1 MSLSRVSRR
10 GLLRG
15 SGCALLQQSGYAVWS
30 WERWREITGERR
42 PSLTTEQSG
51 RAQLSDLLPPGTAK
65 AGDWPARR
73 AALRRV
79 IDVFLGSPP
88 ASAPPLEPHVESE
101 VKLDGGLVRRRVR
114 FQTEPG
120 EFVPA
125 WLFTPAL
132 TRGRLPAVV
141 CPHQTTQ
148 VGKDEPAGMGGN
160 PRLAMALML
169 ARRGYVTLTYD
180 AACFGER
187 HDAATGHYGE
197 AIAFYKRHP
206 EWSLMGKM
214 TWDLS
219 RAAAFLAS
227 QDFVDASR
235 IASAGHSHGGYTTWF
250 AMALDERIAT
260 GVSSCGFDTFRHDG
274 NPYRWSHA
282 TALLPRLGFYVS
294 SPHINMRNYSGVP
307 DSEVIQI
314 PFDMHQVLALIAPR
328 PLMLTASD
336 DDNIFP
342 NAGWSTRMAE
352 ARLRPVY
359 ELLNARDRLE
369 TFYFRGGHGFPSAS
383 EERAFTFIDRWLR
396 L

>member
-1 MSLSRVSRR
+1 MILDGISRR
-10 GLLRG
+10 GLLRV
-15 SGCALLQQSGYAVWS
+15 SGGAVLQRSGYAVWS

-42 PSLTTEQSG
+42 PSISTEQSG
-51 RAQLSDLLPPGTAK
+51 RAQLSGLLPPGTAK
-65 AGDWPARR
+65 AEDWAARR
-73 AALRRV
+73 TALRRAV
-79 IDVFLGSPP
+79 DVFLGTPP
-88 ASAPPLEPHVESE
+88 ESAPPLEPRTESE
-101 VKLDGGLVRRRVR
+101 VRLDDGIVRRRVR

-125 WLFTPAL
+125 WLFVPA
-132 TRGRLPAVV
+132 RAAGRLPAVV

-148 VGKDEPAGMGGN
+148 DGKDEPAGIRGN
-160 PRLAMALML
+160 PRLAMALTL
-169 ARRGYVTLTYD
+169 ARRGYVTLSYD

-187 HDAATGHYGE
+187 HDPATGHYGE
-197 AIAFYKRHP
+197 AIAFYQRHP

-214 TWDLS
+214 AWDLS
-219 RAAAFLAS
+219 RAVGFLAR

-250 AMALDERIAT
+250 AMALDERIAA

-294 SPHINMRNYSGVP
+294 SPHINMRSYSGVP
-307 DSEVIQI
+307 DSEVIQV

-336 DDNIFP
+336 DDEIFP
-342 NAGWSTRMAE
+342 NAGWSTRQAE

-359 ELLNARDRLE
+359 ELLKARDRLE
-369 TFYFRGGHGFPSAS
+369 TYFFRGGHGFPPAS
-383 EERAFTFIDRWLR
+383 EERAFAFIDRWLR
-396 L
+396 R

>member
-1 MSLSRVSRR
+1 MIADRVSRR

-15 SGCALLQQSGYAVWS
+15 AGGAVMQRPGYAVWS
-30 WERWREITGERR
+30 WERWREMTGERR
-42 PSLTTEQSG
+42 PTLVTEQSG
-51 RAQLSDLLPPGTAK
+51 QAQLAELLPPG
-65 AGDWPARR
+65 RL
-73 AALRRV
+73 AALRGA

-88 ASAPPLEPHVESE
+88 AQAPPLMARTESE
-101 VKLDGGLVRRRVR
+101 ERLDGGILRRRVR

-125 WLFTPAL
+125 WLLLPA
-132 TRGRLPAVV
+132 RAAGRLPAVV

-148 VGKDEPAGMGGN
+148 DAKDEPAGIRGN

-169 ARRGYVTLTYD
+169 ARRGYITLSYD

-197 AIAFYKRHP
+197 AIAFYQRHP
-206 EWSLMGKM
+206 EWSMMGKM
-214 TWDLS
+214 AWDLS
-219 RAAAFLAS
+219 RAVSFLAQ
-227 QDFVDASR
+227 QDFVDAAR
-235 IASAGHSHGGYTTWF
+235 IGSAGHSHGGYTTWF
-250 AMALDERIAT
+250 AMALDERIAA

-274 NPYRWSHA
+274 NPFRWSHA

-294 SPHINMRNYSGVP
+294 SPYIHMRRYSGVP
-307 DSEVIQI
+307 DSETIQI

-328 PLMLTASD
+328 PLLLTASD

-342 NAGWSTRMAE
+342 NAGWSTRQAE

-359 ELLNARDRLE
+359 EQLGARDGLE
-369 TFYFRGGHGFPSAS
+369 TFYFRGGHGFPPAS
-383 EERAFTFIDRWLR
+383 EERAIAFIDRALR
-396 L
+396 R